1 MFIISHSVA
10 NTTRN
15 IGIEQKQRDDKV
27 KNKISRSKAKWSK
40 DSSFSDSESFRSSGS
55 ESFSVLKK
63 NTSVKS
69 GSLREKYSDCEK
81 VTKEMREKAFV
92 IAFIENQFEKYQA
105 DIDLAV
111 KSYDACNQVI
121 LVRLERRLAVGIIL
135 AINEYKKLLAVEA
148 TARRVV
154 EQLESLLSEVV
165 DCIELHGT
173 AAQYKAKAMDIV
185 NEAPVD
191 PETLPLTGV
200 TAKMVSDE
208 LTKLGIARN

>member
-1 MFIISHSVA
+1 
-10 NTTRN
+10 
-15 IGIEQKQRDDKV
+15 
-27 KNKISRSKAKWSK
+27 
-40 DSSFSDSESFRSSGS
+40 
-55 ESFSVLKK
+55 
-63 NTSVKS
+63 
-69 GSLREKYSDCEK
+69 
-81 VTKEMREKAFV
+81 MREKAFV